1 MNNLQTAKKNKSIIV
16 MFRSLFDK
24 YLKIKYRFYA
34 ELFENDQI
42 QKKVEVND
50 YDDYLNLMIGQQ

>member
-1 MNNLQTAKKNKSIIV
+1 